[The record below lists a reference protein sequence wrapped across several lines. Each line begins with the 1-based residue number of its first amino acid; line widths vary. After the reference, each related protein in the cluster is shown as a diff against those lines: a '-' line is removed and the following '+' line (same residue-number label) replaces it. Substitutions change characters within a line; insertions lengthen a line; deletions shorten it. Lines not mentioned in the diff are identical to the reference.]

1 MATLYKNI
9 GGGGARAGVRTTPD
23 NIKEFL
29 GNVAAHVPSEVVGVY
44 VVGLTTAPAY
54 ATYWTLFCWIGSVA
68 LRWFAT
74 NGPGKVQNIVLAAIA
89 FPIWALALGGN
100 LFGWAPEQQLVSLA
114 VLGFSIIGGLLYNNK

>member
-1 MATLYKNI
+1 MATLYGHI
-9 GGGGARAGVRTTPD
+9 GGVPARAGVRAVSD
-23 NIKEFL
+23 NVKEFL
-29 GNVAAHVPSEVVGVY
+29 GNVAAHVPAEVVGVY

-54 ATYWTLFCWIGSVA
+54 ATYWTLFCWIGSIA

-74 NGPGKVQNIVLAAIA
+74 TGQGKVQNVILAAIA